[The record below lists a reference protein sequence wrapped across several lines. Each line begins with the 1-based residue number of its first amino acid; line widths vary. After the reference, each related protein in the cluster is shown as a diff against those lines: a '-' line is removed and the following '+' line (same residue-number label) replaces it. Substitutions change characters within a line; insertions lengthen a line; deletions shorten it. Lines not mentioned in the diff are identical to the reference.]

1 MTKPAF
7 IYFDKSASP
16 DFSRRPLSSLTRRIY
31 SNRRSYLA
39 WCKDGGVQGGTRNLR
54 EDISILVQLLQ
65 RFQRVLPSRERSA
78 SKEEEEEG
86 EGSSVENGGGR
97 ILPRKSIFF
106 VETSFRRGWFK
117 RREAASL
124 ARKHVLTGCSLG
136 SSWFFSCVE
145 DIVLVVNGFYERGYS
160 FPTRDRGDCVCTV
173 SF

>member
-1 MTKPAF
+1 MF
-7 IYFDKSASP
+7 IQIGGRISRGVKTAVCKEEREISGRISRYSFSFFS
-16 DFSRRPLSSLTRRIY
+16 DFRI
-31 SNRRSYLA
+31 
-39 WCKDGGVQGGTRNLR
+39 
-54 EDISILVQLLQ
+54 
-65 RFQRVLPSRERSA
+65 LPSRERSA
-78 SKEEEEEG
+78 NKEEEEEG